1 MQIGGRTLRLKVED
15 LTDDF
20 LKEGWLPDTVEH
32 GIIESFV
39 ESDTP
44 KSGKTW
50 IAIQVGFIYSILYT
64 VD

>member
-39 ESDTP
+39 ESER
-44 KSGKTW
+44 W
-50 IAIQVGFIYSILYT
+50 VYL
-64 VD
+64 